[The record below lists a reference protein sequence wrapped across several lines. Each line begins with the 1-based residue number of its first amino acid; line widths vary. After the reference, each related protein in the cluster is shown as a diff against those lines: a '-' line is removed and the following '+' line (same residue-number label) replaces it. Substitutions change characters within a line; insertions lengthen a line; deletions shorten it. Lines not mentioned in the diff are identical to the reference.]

1 MIWLLFWNQGPSL
14 MVDYVGHFSAIEI
27 DVVYDKEFFLPS
39 YLEDFVLEA
48 PWMVQYFF
56 HCCARTYV
64 QS

>member
-1 MIWLLFWNQGPSL
+1 V
-14 MVDYVGHFSAIEI
+14 VDYVGHSFVIEI
-27 DVVYDKEFFLPS
+27 DVVYDKKNFLLS

-64 QS
+64 HS